1 MSSHLVS
8 LPKFWCF
15 DTDMT
20 YAGLGI
26 LASDIRHNHNE
37 KGVSD
42 INWQSIK
49 LNMIGE
55 RSNIKLVPRK
65 LWDNMKKIY
74 GEGIL
79 MTVLLR

>member
-1 MSSHLVS
+1 MSSQLVS
-8 LPKFWCF
+8 SPKFWCF
-15 DTDMT
+15 DTDTT

-37 KGVSD
+37 KGISE
-42 INWQSIK
+42 INWQSFK

-55 RSNIKLVPRK
+55 RSNIKFVPGK

-79 MTVLLR
+79 TTVLLR